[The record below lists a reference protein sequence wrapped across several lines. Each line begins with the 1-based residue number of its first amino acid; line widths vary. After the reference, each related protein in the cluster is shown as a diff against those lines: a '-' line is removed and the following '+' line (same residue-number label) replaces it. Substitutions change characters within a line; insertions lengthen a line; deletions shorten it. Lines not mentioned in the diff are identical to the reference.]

1 MRATADADGRSL
13 KIAHLGCSRLLGF
26 RLLAWGKTLRS
37 RVSVKPKVHVVD
49 SGLAA
54 RLLRLTPDKLTRLDP
69 ASLTDFGHLLETFV
83 VGEIRKQAS
92 WLDEPVT
99 LGHWRTSDGA
109 EVDVVI
115 EYDDGTVVAFEVKA
129 GERAPGGDFRGLS
142 QLRDA
147 LGPRFA
153 GGIILTTGT
162 RSYTYAD
169 RLHVMPIDRLWTSV
183 APGVPH

>member
-1 MRATADADGRSL
+1 
-13 KIAHLGCSRLLGF
+13 
-26 RLLAWGKTLRS
+26 
-37 RVSVKPKVHVVD
+37 
-49 SGLAA
+49 LAA
-54 RLLRLTPDKLTRLDP
+54 RLLRLTPDKLTGLDP
-69 ASLTDFGHLLETFV
+69 ASLAEFGHLLETFV

-109 EVDVVI
+109 EVDLVV
-115 EYDDGTVVAFEVKA
+115 EYDDGTVLAFEVKA
-129 GERAPGGDFRGLS
+129 SERAPGTDFRGLA

-169 RLHVMPIDRLWTSV
+169 RLHVMPIDSLWTPIDLPAAS
-183 APGVPH
+183 

>member
-13 KIAHLGCSRLLGF
+13 KIAHLGCSRLGF

-69 ASLTDFGHLLETFV
+69 ASLTDLRHLLETFV

-129 GERAPGGDFRGLS
+129 SERAPGGDFRGLS
-142 QLRDA
+142 QLRDS

>member
-1 MRATADADGRSL
+1 V
-13 KIAHLGCSRLLGF
+13 HL
-26 RLLAWGKTLRS
+26 
-37 RVSVKPKVHVVD
+37 VD

-54 RLLRLTPDKLTRLDP
+54 RLLRLTPAKLAGLD
-69 ASLTDFGHLLETFV
+69 ASAMTGFGRLLETFV

-109 EVDVVI
+109 EVDLVV
-115 EYDDGTVVAFEVKA
+115 EFDDGEVVAFEVA
-129 GERAPGGDFRGLS
+129 ANERATAPVFNGLA

-147 LGPRFA
+147 LGSRFRA
-153 GGIILTTGT
+153 GVVLTTGT

-169 RLHVMPIDRLWTSV
+169 RLHAMPIDRLWQVCSYPAASRTRLV
-183 APGVPH
+183 NPATWTTMPHS